1 MARKRS
7 LSTVQAALRIL
18 AYLAEHPEGVEVKE
32 VARLL
37 GKSLSTAYALLNSL
51 AEEGFA
57 VKTERGYRLGQAKPL
72 RLETTPLEEALEEL
86 YLRTR
91 ERCYLALLT
100 PEGIRLKTRGRQGQ
114 PHPLGDTL
122 PEEVHALALG
132 KVFLAYGALSLPPL
146 VPRTPST
153 LTDPFALHAA
163 LTPVRHSRLA
173 AALAAYA
180 PRLSA
185 LPPPLFAP
193 RGAL

>member
-18 AYLAEHPEGVEVKE
+18 AYLAEHPEGVGVKE

-57 VKTERGYRLGQAKPL
+57 AKTERGYRLVQAKPL

-100 PEGIRLKTRGRQGQ
+100 PEGVRLKTRGRQGQ

-132 KVFLAYGALSLPPL
+132 KVLLAYGALPLPSLR
-146 VPRTPST
+146 PRTPYT
-153 LTDPFALHAA
+153 LTDPLALEAELA
-163 LTPVRHSRLA
+163 RIRESGLA
-173 AALAAYA
+173 AEMEEYAPGLSALAA
-180 PRLSA
+180 
-185 LPPPLFAP
+185 PLF
-193 RGAL
+193 G

>member
-57 VKTERGYRLGQAKPL
+57 VKTERGYRLGTTKPVPVESPRGPYL
-72 RLETTPLEEALEEL
+72 GEALEEL

-100 PEGIRLKTRGRQGQ
+100 PEGVRLKTRGRQGQ

-132 KVFLAYGALSLPPL
+132 KVLLALSLI
-146 VPRTPST
+146 
-153 LTDPFALHAA
+153 HI
-163 LTPVRHSRLA
+163 
-173 AALAAYA
+173 
-180 PRLSA
+180 
-185 LPPPLFAP
+185 
-193 RGAL
+193 